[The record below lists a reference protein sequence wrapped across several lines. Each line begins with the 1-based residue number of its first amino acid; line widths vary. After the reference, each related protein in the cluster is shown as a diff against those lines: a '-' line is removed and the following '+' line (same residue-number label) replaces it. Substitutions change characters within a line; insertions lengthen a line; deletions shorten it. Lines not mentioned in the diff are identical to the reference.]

1 MNAFVSAA
9 AIAEATGKTKRAIE
23 IAISR
28 IVAGQAS
35 TWRGAKLDIRQVHG
49 RGGKAGI
56 QYKVRVTSL
65 PIDVQDRLK
74 AHLNAPSTPFSPR
87 TFATHFDAV
96 LEWFSRFVEEV
107 EATKAGT
114 VARGNVLRTWS
125 EKKLPDVK
133 GSGTFRRYSMRTLNR
148 FLADYQRNGVR
159 ALGRAKRNDH
169 KTKRTI
175 VTIKFDAWAREVGL
189 EDELKPI
196 AEALKIR
203 IRGWHKAYESISAIR
218 LDAERH
224 LEKLVTERGFE
235 PPNSVCSIP
244 LHMVKAESEFRAVA
258 KFKKDRK
265 AWQDSAP
272 AIRRTIEGLW
282 PMDIVVG
289 DVHPLDFLLPEVEG
303 FQRYAKAICW
313 LDVATKRLW
322 MTVVFLPKG
331 TGIRNAHVIASFM
344 EMASAWGLP
353 KTLYLDNGSEYNFAE
368 FIPDAMKLA
377 GNDGERVLIHAKPY
391 NARAKAIEG
400 VFAILR
406 HRFAKFEGYIGGDRM
421 KSKVA
426 NIGKAPV
433 PFNGTFGQ
441 FREIIGAVVT
451 QYHAL
456 PQRGQLKGVS
466 PIEAYNRAVRAGWHV
481 TEVDPDAFFTAFSTR
496 EARAIKNG
504 YIAVGGRFWTCR
516 ELRERISDRVTVRI
530 PKFEQWDRLPLE
542 DERGNLIGFAEE
554 AVEYDYLDPAGA
566 RASAKQ
572 QRERVAAVR
581 RLDRSAPD
589 IDVIGEV
596 LALANTAPKML
607 PAPIGARVT
616 ASDSARAI
624 ARGVKESPKVKRARE
639 DAARESEAAFDEDFI
654 RRIQGAK
661 QQ

>member
-1 MNAFVSAA
+1 M
-9 AIAEATGKTKRAIE
+9 
-23 IAISR
+23 
-28 IVAGQAS
+28 
-35 TWRGAKLDIRQVHG
+35 DIRQVHG
-49 RGGKAGI
+49 RGGKAGV
-56 QYKVRVTSL
+56 QYQVRVDSL

-74 AHLNAPSTPFSPR
+74 VHLNGPSTPVMPR
-87 TFATHFDAV
+87 TFATHSAAV
-96 LEWFSRFVEEV
+96 LDWFSRFVEEV
-107 EATKAGT
+107 EATKPGS
-114 VARGNVLRTWS
+114 VAHANILRAWS
-125 EKKLPDVK
+125 GRPLPDIK
-133 GSGTFRRYSMRTLNR
+133 GSGTFRRYSTRSLNR
-148 FLADYQRNGVR
+148 FLADYQCNGVR
-159 ALGRAKRNDH
+159 ALCRAKRSDH
-169 KTKRTI
+169 RTKRTI
-175 VTIKFDAWAREVGL
+175 VTVKFDAWVREVGL
-189 EDELKPI
+189 GNELEPI
-196 AEALKIR
+196 AEALKTR
-203 IRGWHKAYESISAIR
+203 IRGWHKASEGISAIR

-224 LEKLVTERGFE
+224 LEKLVRERGFE
-235 PPNSVCSIP
+235 PPNGACAIP
-244 LHMVKAESEFRAVA
+244 LHIVKAESKYRAVA

-272 AIRRTIEGLW
+272 AIRRTIDGLA
-282 PMDIVVG
+282 PMDIIVG

-344 EMASAWGLP
+344 EMASARGLP

-377 GNDGERVLIHAKPY
+377 GNDGERVLIRAKPY

-406 HRFAKFEGYIGGDRM
+406 HLFAKIPGYIGGDRM

-441 FREIIGAVVT
+441 FREIIGAVVM

-456 PQRGQLKGVS
+456 PQRGQLKGLS
-466 PIEAYNRAVRAGWHV
+466 PIEAYNRAVGAGWHM

-496 EARAIKNG
+496 ETRVIKNDCS
-504 YIAVGGRFWTCR
+504 IDVGGRSWTCR

-554 AVEYDYLDPAGA
+554 AVEYRYFDPAGA

-596 LALANTAPKML
+596 LALANTVPKML

-624 ARGVKESPKVKRARE
+624 ARGAKESPKVKRARE

>member
-1 MNAFVSAA
+1 MGGASGERW
-9 AIAEATGKTKRAIE
+9 EAYAP
-23 IAISR
+23 
-28 IVAGQAS
+28 
-35 TWRGAKLDIRQVHG
+35 DIPG
-49 RGGKAGI
+49 
-56 QYKVRVTSL
+56 L
-65 PIDVQDRLK
+65 EE
-74 AHLNAPSTPFSPR
+74 HLNVPSTSVTPR
-87 TFATHFDAV
+87 TFATHSAAV
-96 LEWFSRFVEEV
+96 LDWFSRFVEEV
-107 EATKAGT
+107 EATKPGS
-114 VARGNVLRTWS
+114 VAHANILRAWS
-125 EKKLPDVK
+125 EKPLPDIK
-133 GSGTFRRYSMRTLNR
+133 GSSAFRRYSMRTLNR

-169 KTKRTI
+169 RTKRTI
-175 VTIKFDAWAREVGL
+175 ITVKFDAWARYVGL
-189 EDELKPI
+189 ENLAAIE
-196 AEALKIR
+196 EALKAR
-203 IRGWHKAYESISAIR
+203 IRGWHKAWESISAIR

-224 LEKLVTERGFE
+224 LEKLVRERGFE
-235 PPNSVCSIP
+235 PPNGACAIP
-244 LHMVKAESEFRAVA
+244 LHIVKAESKYRAVA

-272 AIRRTIEGLW
+272 AIRRTIDGLA
-282 PMDIVVG
+282 PMDIIVG

-322 MTVVFLPKG
+322 MTVVFLPAG

-406 HRFAKFEGYIGGDRM
+406 HRFAKFEGYIGGDRI

-607 PAPIGARVT
+607 SAPIGARVT

>member
-1 MNAFVSAA
+1 MSGEWVDTAT
-9 AIAEATGKTKRAIE
+9 IAEFLGLSDRAVRKGL
-23 IAISR
+23 AIGRLCRRPVRSR
-28 IVAGQAS
+28 RIKGVGGTSGERWEVYAP
-35 TWRGAKLDIRQVHG
+35 DIPG
-49 RGGKAGI
+49 
-56 QYKVRVTSL
+56 L
-65 PIDVQDRLK
+65 ED
-74 AHLNAPSTPFSPR
+74 HLNAPSTPVSPR

-96 LEWFSRFVEEV
+96 LEWFSRFVAEV

-114 VARGNVLRTWS
+114 VARANVLRAWS

-133 GSGTFRRYSMRTLNR
+133 GSGTFRCYSMRTLNR

-169 KTKRTI
+169 RTKRTI
-175 VTIKFDAWAREVGL
+175 VTAKFDAWARDVGL
-189 EDELKPI
+189 ENLAAIE
-196 AEALKIR
+196 EALKAR
-203 IRGWHKAYESISAIR
+203 IRGWHKAWESISAIR
-218 LDAERH
+218 LDAARH
-224 LEKLVTERGFE
+224 LEKLVRERGFE
-235 PPNSVCSIP
+235 PPNGVCDIP
-244 LHMVKAESEFRAVA
+244 LHIVKAECEYRTVA
-258 KFKKDRK
+258 KLKKDRK

-272 AIRRTIEGLW
+272 AIRRTIDGLA
-282 PMDIVVG
+282 PMDVIVG

-331 TGIRNAHVIASFM
+331 IGIRNAHVIASFM

-406 HRFAKFEGYIGGDRM
+406 HYFAKLPGYIGGDRM

-426 NIGKAPV
+426 NVGKAPV
-433 PFNGTFGQ
+433 DTGGTFEQ
-441 FREIIGAVVT
+441 FREVCGAIVT

-456 PQRGQLKGVS
+456 PQRGQLKGLS
-466 PIEAYNRAVRAGWHV
+466 PTEAYNRAVRGGWHM

-496 EARAIKNG
+496 EARVIKNG
-504 YIAVGGRFWTCR
+504 YIAVGGRFWTCS
-516 ELRERISDRVTVRI
+516 ELRERISDRVTVLI

-554 AVEYDYLDPAGA
+554 AVEYRYLDPAGA

-589 IDVIGEV
+589 IDVVGEV

-639 DAARESEAAFDEDFI
+639 DAAREMEAAFDEDFI